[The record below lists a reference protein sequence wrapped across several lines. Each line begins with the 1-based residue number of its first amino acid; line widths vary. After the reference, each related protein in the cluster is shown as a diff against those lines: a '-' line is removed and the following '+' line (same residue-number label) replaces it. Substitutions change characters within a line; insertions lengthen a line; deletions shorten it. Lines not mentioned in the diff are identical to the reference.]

1 MHYAIHT
8 LRIKHNT
15 INVEVEAMFKI
26 KDDKIETENKTIR
39 FPLPLINKIEEAIRG
54 KNVTFSK
61 FVIQAC
67 EYALEN
73 MNDKSKDNEK

>member
-1 MHYAIHT
+1 MHFAMHT
-8 LRIKHNT
+8 LHIKRNT
-15 INVEVEAMFKI
+15 INIEVEAMFKI

-39 FPLPLINKIEEAIRG
+39 FPLPLINKIEEAIKG

-73 MNDKSKDNEK
+73 MNDKTKDNEK

>member
-1 MHYAIHT
+1 MHT
-8 LRIKHNT
+8 LRVKRNT
-15 INVEVEAMFKI
+15 LNIEVDTMFKI

-39 FPLPLINKIEEAIRG
+39 FPLPLINKIKEAIRG

>member
-8 LRIKHNT
+8 LRIK
-15 INVEVEAMFKI
+15 AMFKI

>member
-26 KDDKIETENKTIR
+26 KDDKIETENKNISN
-39 FPLPLINKIEEAIRG
+39 NKSE
-54 KNVTFSK
+54 
-61 FVIQAC
+61 
-67 EYALEN
+67 
-73 MNDKSKDNEK
+73 